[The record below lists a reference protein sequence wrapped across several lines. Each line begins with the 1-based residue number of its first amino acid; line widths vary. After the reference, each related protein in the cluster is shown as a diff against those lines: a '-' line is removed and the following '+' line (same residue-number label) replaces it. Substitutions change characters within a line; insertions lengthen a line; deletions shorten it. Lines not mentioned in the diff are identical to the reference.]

1 MTLHRLGRWRLP
13 AIAALSLLIA
23 LTVVV
28 AILLLGQAPTALNG
42 SPSPR
47 STASQPTSS
56 ATLESTPESA
66 VRVFYEALAEARR
79 IDDPSIVE
87 PFVNG
92 IDSSAYL
99 TASSFL
105 LGQKDLGKASVITLN
120 EITNFQVVEEDA
132 DSATVEFDHRLGG
145 YDVDLDTGEPLES
158 PTEAPVRRN
167 QATVVRVGDDWLV
180 DSFEI
185 LDP

>member
-1 MTLHRLGRWRLP
+1 MTLDRLGRWRLP

-23 LTVVV
+23 LAVVI
-28 AILLLGQAPTALNG
+28 AILLLGQAPALNG
-42 SPSPR
+42 SPSPH

-56 ATLESTPESA
+56 ATLESTPEAA
-66 VRVFYEALAEARR
+66 VRAFYEALAEARR
-79 IDDPSIVE
+79 TDDPSIVE

-105 LGQKDLGKASVITLN
+105 LGQKELGKASVITLN
-120 EITNFQVVEEDA
+120 EITNFEIVREDA
-132 DSATVEFDHRLGG
+132 DAALVEFDHKLGG
-145 YDVDLDTGEPLES
+145 YDIELDTGEPLES